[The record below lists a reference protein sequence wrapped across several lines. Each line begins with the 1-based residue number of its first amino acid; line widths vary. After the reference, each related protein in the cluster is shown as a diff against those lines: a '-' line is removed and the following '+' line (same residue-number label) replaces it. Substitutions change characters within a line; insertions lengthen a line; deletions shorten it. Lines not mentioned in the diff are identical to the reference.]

1 MGIILAM
8 DFGINMSADR
18 REGAVAGVFT
28 RVAGGYDRLN
38 RILSL
43 GLDVVWRRRALAR
56 LERGGGDGPSSI
68 LDLATGTADFAI
80 EAARRFPAAS
90 VTGIDLTPAILD
102 IGRRKVANAGLSG
115 RISLRE
121 GSAMALPFGE
131 CSFDAVLCAFGFR
144 NFPDIP
150 ASLAEAARILRD
162 GGRLAVL
169 EFFRPRY
176 ALLGAFTAGWLRCL
190 SALFAPG
197 AAAEYAY
204 LRASIARTCSAEE
217 FVAMARE
224 VGLAAERTEI
234 FLPAC
239 SCLLLRK
246 CGKM

>member
-1 MGIILAM
+1 M
-8 DFGINMSADR
+8 
-18 REGAVAGVFT
+18 VAGVFT

-43 GLDVVWRRRALAR
+43 CLDVIWRQRALAR
-56 LERGGGDGPSSI
+56 LERAGGGGLGSV

-90 VTGIDLTPAILD
+90 IAGIDLTPAMLD
-102 IGRRKVANAGLSG
+102 IGRRKVADAGLSD

-121 GSAMALPFGE
+121 GSVTALPFVG

-144 NFPDIP
+144 NFPDIN

-162 GGRLAVL
+162 GGRLVVL
-169 EFFRPRY
+169 EFFRPRS

-190 SALFAPG
+190 SALFAPRV
-197 AAAEYAY
+197 AADYAY
-204 LRASIARTCSAEE
+204 LRASIANTCSAEE
-217 FVAMARE
+217 FAAMARE
-224 VGLAAERTEI
+224 AGLATERTEI

>member
-1 MGIILAM
+1 M
-8 DFGINMSADR
+8 
-18 REGAVAGVFT
+18 VAGVFT

-43 GLDVVWRRRALAR
+43 WLDVIWRRRALAR
-56 LERGGGDGPSSI
+56 LERACGSGLGSI

-80 EAARRFPAAS
+80 EAARCFPAAS
-90 VTGIDLTPAILD
+90 LTGIDLTPAMLD
-102 IGRRKVANAGLSG
+102 IGRRKVADAGMSG

-121 GSAMALPFGE
+121 GSATALSFGE

-144 NFPDIP
+144 NFPDIH
-150 ASLAEAARILRD
+150 ASLAEAARILRN
-162 GGRLAVL
+162 GGRLVVL
-169 EFFRPRY
+169 EFFRPRS

-190 SALFAPG
+190 SALFAPRV
-197 AAAEYAY
+197 AADYAY
-204 LRASIARTCSAEE
+204 LRASIANTCSAEE
-217 FVAMARE
+217 FAAMARE

>member
-1 MGIILAM
+1 M
-8 DFGINMSADR
+8 
-18 REGAVAGVFT
+18 
-28 RVAGGYDRLN
+28 
-38 RILSL
+38 
-43 GLDVVWRRRALAR
+43 
-56 LERGGGDGPSSI
+56 
-68 LDLATGTADFAI
+68 
-80 EAARRFPAAS
+80 
-90 VTGIDLTPAILD
+90 LD
-102 IGRRKVANAGLSG
+102 IGRRKVADAGLSG

-121 GSAMALPFGE
+121 GSATALPFVE

-176 ALLGAFTAGWLRCL
+176 ALLGALTAGWLRCL
-190 SALFAPG
+190 SALFAPRV
-197 AAAEYAY
+197 AADYAY
-204 LRASIARTCSAEE
+204 LRASIANTCSAEE

-224 VGLAAERTEI
+224 VGLAAERPEI